1 MILDLVSGN
10 MLPRQ
15 TGKTTCAPGYLL
27 WYAMFVPDSTILIVL
42 IKHTGSSE
50 IMQRVRFAYEG
61 VPNHIR
67 AGVVEYNKG
76 SVQFHNGSR
85 IVATTQQKT
94 LVGVCRSINILRRV
108 CICAKQNSPRIL
120 DHIITLATGGKCII
134 TSTPKQ

>member
-1 MILDLVSGN
+1 M
-10 MLPRQ
+10 
-15 TGKTTCAPGYLL
+15 APGYLL
-27 WYAMFVPDSTILIVL
+27 WYAMFVPDSTILIAP
-42 IKHTGSSE
+42 KHTGSSE

-94 LVGVCRSINILRRV
+94 LVGVCPFINILRRV
-108 CICAKQNSPRIL
+108 CICAQ
-120 DHIITLATGGKCII
+120 TE
-134 TSTPKQ
+134 